1 MKKAFSIFLG
11 CVVLASCSIRT
22 IQATTTHKQVMDGF
36 KTRDAIITRFGIP
49 TSKKTEGDYE
59 EWYFDYGTKTVT
71 DAAATSQ
78 ARSATSGGLASLSA
92 AVGGRTLTGNT
103 AAVGGT
109 TASFGSNS
117 AANSAA
123 RARTVTQDY
132 KTYVKFTLKGD
143 QVITWESNGVDYGKY
158 EIVKQKVF

>member
-1 MKKAFSIFLG
+1 MKKAFTFIIG
-11 CVVLASCSIRT
+11 CIVLSSCSVRT

-36 KTRDAIITRFGIP
+36 KSKDAIIARFGIP
-49 TSKKTEGDYE
+49 TSKKTEGEYE

-71 DAAATSQ
+71 DAASTSQ
-78 ARSATSGGLASLSA
+78 ARAATTGGLSSISA
-92 AVGGRTLTGNT
+92 AVGGRTLSGNA

-109 TASFGSNS
+109 AATFGSNS

-132 KTYVKFTLKGD
+132 KTFVKFTLKGD